1 MPVVVNIWGRTTED
15 YERVAEIIGAEEGVA
30 ALEVNVS
37 CPNIK
42 EGSCLFGT
50 NPEMFRRVVAGVRA
64 KTSKVLIVKLAP
76 DLYRVREFAKLA
88 EDCGAD
94 AVSLINSIPAMA
106 IDVETR
112 RAKLGNITGG
122 LSGPAIHPIAVKMVW
137 EVAKAVKIPLVAM
150 GGIAR
155 AEDAIEFLLA
165 GATAVAVGTA
175 NFTDPSTALAV
186 VSGIEAYLERHG
198 VASVRELIGSFRP

>member
-1 MPVVVNIWGRTTED
+1 MSKKSILDT
-15 YERVAEIIGAEEGVA
+15 
-30 ALEVNVS
+30 
-37 CPNIK
+37 
-42 EGSCLFGT
+42 
-50 NPEMFRRVVAGVRA
+50 GVR
-64 KTSKVLIVKLAP
+64 KVKNVGG
-76 DLYRVREFAKLA
+76 FHF
-88 EDCGAD
+88 GSG
-94 AVSLINSIPAMA
+94 SLEELPTY
-106 IDVETR
+106 VETR

-150 GGIAR
+150 GGITR

-186 VSGIEAYLERHG
+186 VSGIESYLERHG
-198 VASVRELIGSFRP
+198 VASVRVRF